1 MPTTAEL
8 TNKLNMSF
16 DDINQ
21 AFFEIAQENTNDAVM
36 RTITTTTG
44 VIRQYIGD
52 ILAENRLNNNLD
64 IIFAI
69 DDRIGF
75 EIAQKYAIYQYDL
88 GKYAPVTEDALDKA
102 YDNLK
107 DENFT
112 FDNVRQHFARSHL
125 SEIAKY
131 VFDTIDVTSVRFT
144 SEADVLILQT
154 YEDYMTFVSDRDR
167 EMLIYGEDVEDW
179 MVEENRIE
187 VAQYMEDY
195 LNNYQDDIDMQLRKD
210 LENHII
216 RVLENQL
223 EDLQSD
229 VDTYPELKFGNL
241 ADFAYENDYYEAYF
255 NLNGVDVYINDYIDD
270 TVSGGKVITTSA
282 FIKHIDDYVYED
294 FFNDYISDVLI
305 NTESDAF
312 TINACESDLRDII
325 ANRMADYGL

>member
-1 MPTTAEL
+1 
-8 TNKLNMSF
+8 MSF

-44 VIRQYIGD
+44 VIRQHIGD

-75 EIAQKYAIYQYDL
+75 EIAQKYTIYSYDL
-88 GKYAPVTEDALDKA
+88 AKYAPVTEDALDKA

-179 MVEENRIE
+179 MVEENRID

-195 LNNYQDDIDMQLRKD
+195 LNGHQDDIDRYLRND

-216 RVLENQL
+216 HVLENQL
-223 EDLQSD
+223 EDLQLE
-229 VDTYPELKFGNL
+229 VDDCPELKFGNL
-241 ADFAYENDYYEAYF
+241 AEFAYEHDYYEAYF
-255 NLNGVDVYINDYIDD
+255 NLSGVDVYINDYIDD
-270 TVSGGKVITTSA
+270 RANGGKITTTSA
-282 FIKHIDDYVYED
+282 FIKHIDDRVYED

-312 TINACESDLRDII
+312 TINAYESDLRDII